1 MSEPDQVMRASDAER
16 EAVVARLHHAVGEGR
31 LTADEA
37 GDRIAAVY
45 GARFRAELHGPVAD
59 LPAGG
64 PAAGAPSWPE
74 LWAQLVW
81 RARMVLDGPGAGRP
95 TPGQQRLAAV
105 LLASAALWTALWVL
119 LGAVVA

>member
-1 MSEPDQVMRASDAER
+1 MSDTDQVMRASDAER

-37 GDRIAAVY
+37 GERIAAVY
-45 GARFRAELHGPVAD
+45 AARFRAELRAPLAD
-59 LPAGG
+59 LPTGG
-64 PAAGAPSWPE
+64 VAAGAPSWQE

-81 RARMVLDGPGAGRP
+81 RARAVLDGPGAGRP
-95 TPGQQRLAAV
+95 TRVQQRLAAV
-105 LLASAALWTALWVL
+105 LLASAALWTAMWVL

>member
-1 MSEPDQVMRASDAER
+1 MRASDAER

-37 GDRIAAVY
+37 GERIAAVY
-45 GARFRAELHGPVAD
+45 AARFRAELRAPLAD

-64 PAAGAPSWPE
+64 YAAAAPSWQE

-81 RARMVLDGPGAGRP
+81 RARAVLDGPGTGRP
-95 TPGQQRLAAV
+95 TRVQQRLAAV
-105 LLASAALWTALWVL
+105 LLAAAALWTSMWVV
-119 LGAVVA
+119 LGAVMA